1 MADDLASRLE
11 RARAEGLARIDEATD
26 LPGLEEARIR
36 VLGRR
41 APLAQARAG
50 LRDLSEDD
58 RRSMGR
64 VANEVQSAFESAIE
78 AKRKVF
84 EERELEQ
91 RWERERI
98 DVTLPGDAPEVGA
111 LHPLTKTAW
120 EIVDIFLGL
129 GYRVVEGPEAELSFY
144 NFDALNTPPE
154 HPARSAQDTFYIEGT
169 GEEVCL
175 RTQTSPVQAR
185 ALETQ
190 ELPLYIVVPGRCYRR
205 DEQDATHLIGF
216 TQLEGLAVDERITMG
231 DLKGTLTAFAR
242 EVFGRELDVRLR
254 PHYFPFTEPS
264 GEMDVQCFVC
274 RGSGCRVCKGD
285 GWIEILGCGM
295 VHPFL
300 LERVGIDTERYTGFA
315 FGMGIERI
323 AALAHGVSDI
333 RAFYEND
340 IRFLSQFRGLW

>member
-1 MADDLASRLE
+1 MGDDLASQLE
-11 RARAEGLARIDEATD
+11 RARDEGLARIDQATD
-26 LPGLEEARIR
+26 LATLEEARVR
-36 VLGRR
+36 VLGRK
-41 APLAQARAG
+41 APLSRARSS
-50 LRDLSEDD
+50 LRDLSDEE

-64 VANEVQSAFESAIE
+64 LANEVQSAIEAAIE
-78 AKRKVF
+78 AKRRVF
-84 EERELEQ
+84 EEGELER

-98 DVTLPGDAPEVGA
+98 DVTLPGDAPAVGE
-111 LHPLTKTAW
+111 LHPLTKTTW
-120 EIVDIFLGL
+120 ELVDIFLGL

-154 HPARSAQDTFYIEGT
+154 HPSRSPQDTFYIEGT

-190 ELPLYIVVPGRCYRR
+190 EPPLYIVVPGRCYRR

-216 TQLEGLAVDERITMG
+216 TQMEGLAVDEGITMG
-231 DLKGTLTAFAR
+231 DLKGTLSTFAR
-242 EVFGRELDVRLR
+242 EVFGSELDVRLR

-264 GEMDVQCFVC
+264 AEMDVQCFVC
-274 RGSGCRVCKGD
+274 RGSGCRVCKGE

-315 FGMGIERI
+315 FGMGPERI
-323 AALAHGVSDI
+323 AALAHGVADI
-333 RAFYEND
+333 RSFYEND
-340 IRFLSQFRGLW
+340 IRFLAQFGGLR